1 MQANGIV
8 VGWPSALL
16 AMTLLSAATCVVALW
31 FASPERRSVAW
42 LTGFIIAVHAGNVPM
57 IIGFAG
63 AYDVWPG
70 LTFLPTDFT
79 PMLGPLLWLHA
90 RALMCEDGAGRHVGW
105 LAPGAAY
112 WCYQLWAFTSLGDY
126 RNKWAFNDA
135 WHEPYVV
142 PVVFAVSSVLA
153 IGALVATWRLHR
165 RYAAWLAERRS
176 DDMDFRPVWLVHLV
190 VAVTAF
196 AALLTAQ
203 FLLGRFFGYSYFD
216 RYWVDFAA
224 MLVVFVIAV
233 EALVHM
239 QRRYPKMP
247 AEQAAPEP
255 ATEADSARE
264 PRDWA
269 AEAVHLREA
278 VERERWYLE
287 PGLSLTA
294 VARRMGSNQT
304 YVSRTLNQGMAQ
316 SFSQF
321 VNGLRVAHA
330 QRLIAGSE
338 TSLVDVAHEAG
349 FGSKASFNR
358 AFRQHTG
365 MTPSGWRAKGPP
377 AEDVSDPV
385 NR

>member
-1 MQANGIV
+1 MAANGIV

-16 AMTLLSAATCVVALW
+16 AMTLVSALTCMVALW

-42 LTGFIIAVHAGNVPM
+42 LTGFVLAVHAGNVPM

-70 LTFLPTDFT
+70 LTFLPTDLA

-90 RALMCEDGAGRHVGW
+90 RTLMCEGRVGRHAWW
-105 LAPGAAY
+105 LAPGALY

-126 RNKWAFNDA
+126 RNKWAFNNA
-135 WHEPYVV
+135 WHQPLVEPI
-142 PVVFAVSSVLA
+142 VFVISLA
-153 IGALVATWRLHR
+153 LGIGALVATWRLHR

-190 VAVTAF
+190 AAVAAF
-196 AALLTAQ
+196 SVLLTVEYA
-203 FLLGRFFGYSYFD
+203 LGRFFGYSYFD
-216 RYWVDFAA
+216 RFWVVFAA
-224 MLVVFVIAV
+224 LLVVFVIAV

-247 AEQAAPEP
+247 SVRP
-255 ATEADSARE
+255 ATADVTAGDGARE

-269 AEAVHLREA
+269 AEAERLREA

-287 PGLSLTA
+287 PGLSLTT

-316 SFSQF
+316 NFSQF
-321 VNGLRVAHA
+321 VNGLRVVHA
-330 QRLIAGSE
+330 QRLIAEQE
-338 TSLVDVAHEAG
+338 TNLVDVALEAG

-365 MTPSGWRAKGPP
+365 MTPSGWRARRAP